1 MTSTYNHVEFTTSS
15 LKQVEVHEIV
25 SRIMNH
31 KLNNFY
37 LEIHDIISA
46 RWIPVRVE
54 LQELC
59 ILSYLQTLFALV
71 VIVFFFHEALEMKIS
86 SAFCTLSAHFCALL
100 LIFVVHFIFT

>member
-1 MTSTYNHVEFTTSS
+1 MTSRYNHVEFMTSS
-15 LKQVEVHEIV
+15 LKHVEVHEIV

-46 RWIPVRVE
+46 RRIPVRVE

-71 VIVFFFHEALEMKIS
+71 LIVFFFTKHWK
-86 SAFCTLSAHFCALL
+86 
-100 LIFVVHFIFT
+100 